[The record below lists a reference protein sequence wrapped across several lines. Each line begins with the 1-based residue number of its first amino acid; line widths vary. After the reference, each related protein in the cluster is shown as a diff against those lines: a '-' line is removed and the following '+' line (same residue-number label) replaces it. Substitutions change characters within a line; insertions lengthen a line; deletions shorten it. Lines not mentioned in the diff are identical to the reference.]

1 MLLIHNRFEVGKGP
15 VDRHPQLVRVDSVI
29 VGESARCHS
38 LGLVPVDPLCP
49 MRMIHNRFEVG
60 KGPVDRHL
68 QLVRVDSVIV
78 VCNKV
83 SCAGGLVDGGVFGE
97 LRVGLGESFREVAD
111 ANDQSL
117 VAQLNLWSREKLF
130 EGFHSYPAS

>member
-15 VDRHPQLVRVDSVI
+15 VDRHP
-29 VGESARCHS
+29 
-38 LGLVPVDPLCP
+38 
-49 MRMIHNRFEVG
+49 
-60 KGPVDRHL
+60 